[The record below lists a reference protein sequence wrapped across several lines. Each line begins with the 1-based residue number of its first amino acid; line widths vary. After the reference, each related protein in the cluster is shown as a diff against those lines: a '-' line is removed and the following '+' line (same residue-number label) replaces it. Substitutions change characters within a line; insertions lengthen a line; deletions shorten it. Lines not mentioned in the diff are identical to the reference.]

1 MKLGVRLLFVFFVL
15 NGLAAFFMLR
25 LVTTEIKP
33 SAREVMEDLLVDTA
47 NILAELAA
55 DDLARGTIAQGR
67 FAEQVDSYARR
78 PIDARIWG
86 LDKQTLD
93 YRIYVTDAQGKVRY
107 DSTHAAEGMDYS
119 MWRDVALTLRGEYG
133 ARTTREVHTDDR
145 SSVMYVAAPVRH
157 AGRIIGVLTVAKPI
171 HTVQRFIDRTERKVS
186 RGAFALLA
194 LSAAVG
200 VLVTLWLVW
209 HVRRLRRY
217 AQQVQAGQPQVL
229 PDVPG
234 ELGELAQAMQ
244 RMRQRLDG
252 REYVE
257 HYVRALTHELKSPLA
272 ALRASG
278 ELLQEDLPAPQRAE
292 FAHQVVTQ
300 TERMQRLIDHLLELS
315 RLEQRAGEAPSLHPA
330 HPLRLLDCVQAAL
343 DAAAS
348 RLEARQITPALSVA
362 EDAHTA
368 TVAGDARAVTLAVS
382 NLIENA
388 LDFAPALSTLRIAV
402 EPRRIVVHDQGP
414 GVPDYALARLGERF
428 YTTPRPDGE
437 RSGSGLG
444 LAIVRQIMALH
455 GGSLQLANDG
465 GLRAELRFGDPPAA

>member
-1 MKLGVRLLFVFFVL
+1 
-15 NGLAAFFMLR
+15 
-25 LVTTEIKP
+25 
-33 SAREVMEDLLVDTA
+33 
-47 NILAELAA
+47 
-55 DDLARGTIAQGR
+55 
-67 FAEQVDSYARR
+67 
-78 PIDARIWG
+78 
-86 LDKQTLD
+86 
-93 YRIYVTDAQGKVRY
+93 
-107 DSTHAAEGMDYS
+107 
-119 MWRDVALTLRGEYG
+119 
-133 ARTTREVHTDDR
+133 
-145 SSVMYVAAPVRH
+145 
-157 AGRIIGVLTVAKPI
+157 
-171 HTVQRFIDRTERKVS
+171 
-186 RGAFALLA
+186 
-194 LSAAVG
+194 
-200 VLVTLWLVW
+200 
-209 HVRRLRRY
+209 VRRLRRY

-292 FAHQVVTQ
+292 FAHQVVAQ

-330 HPLRLLDCVQAAL
+330 QPLRLLDCVQTAL
-343 DAAAS
+343 DAATS

-368 TVAGDARAVTLAVS
+368 TVAGDARAITLAVS

-388 LDFAPALSTLRIAV
+388 LDFAPAGSTLRIAV
-402 EPRRIVVHDQGP
+402 EPQRIVVHDQGP

-465 GLRAELRFGDPPAA
+465 GLRAELRFGEPPAA